1 MPLNGPGKAGPLRHR
16 VTILLPAAVKN
27 AFGETAA
34 ATPTIVATRRASV
47 KPTSGREYLRG
58 DQMVAEGTM
67 LVWMRYYKGLSAKNL
82 LQVTV
87 DGILLTLE
95 IIQVSLVREVKMW
108 HELVCK
114 QLES

>member
-1 MPLNGPGKAGPLRHR
+1 MSWVGLTEDEARERHPNVVVIQMPPKGIAHEDIPL
-16 VTILLPAAVKN
+16 P
-27 AFGETAA
+27 
-34 ATPTIVATRRASV
+34 
-47 KPTSGREYLRG
+47 
-58 DQMVAEGTM
+58 VAEGTM